1 MKPQA
6 VPPRGLTLARVL
18 SILGHPAVVVP
29 LGVALAARARGV
41 PPSLQQRAIA
51 AAIVLALLVGLYSA
65 WQVRRG
71 RWVHV
76 DASQPRER
84 SQLHAFL
91 LPLLLV
97 AAAAAALAGWPPA
110 VPAGLGACAAI
121 VAVAG
126 LTQRRMKLSLHVAFA
141 ALVASWL
148 WPAPGL
154 ALAAA
159 AGVAAIAWSRWR
171 LARHTSREV
180 VAGALLGAVVGV
192 LFQLVL
198 LGLGSGRSGLA

>member
-1 MKPQA
+1 MKPRTA
-6 VPPRGLTLARVL
+6 APRSLALARAL

-29 LGVALAARARGV
+29 LGVALAARARGA
-41 PPSLQQRAIA
+41 PLPLQQRAVA
-51 AAIVLALLVGLYSA
+51 AAIVLALLVGLYSV

-71 RWVHV
+71 RWAHV

-91 LPLLLV
+91 LPLLLA

-110 VPAGLGACAAI
+110 VTAGLGACAVI
-121 VAVAG
+121 VTGAW
-126 LTQRRMKLSLHVAFA
+126 LTRRWMKLSLHVAFA
-141 ALVASWL
+141 ALVATWL
-148 WPAPGL
+148 WPSPGL
-154 ALAAA
+154 VLTAA

-180 VAGALLGAVVGV
+180 VAGALLGALVGL
-192 LFQLVL
+192 LFQYVLVA
-198 LGLGSGRSGLA
+198 LGSGRSVMP

>member
-97 AAAAAALAGWPPA
+97 AAAAAARAGWPPA